1 MGKKMLVVV
10 DYQKDFV
17 DGALGFEGAEKLD
30 TGIHDKIREY
40 MDRGDYIVY
49 TKDTHYKNY
58 LDTREGKE
66 LPVEHCIEKTEG
78 HNLYG
83 KVASI
88 NEEEYGNKFNI
99 NKETFGACIEG
110 KRLKSAILESMEIEL
125 VGVVTNMCVISNAI
139 VFQSHNVEAQ
149 IVVDASL
156 CGSFNR
162 ELHEKALDVMEGL
175 QIKVINR

>member
-1 MGKKMLVVV
+1 MSKKMLVVV

-40 MDRGDYIVY
+40 MDRGDYVVY
-49 TKDTHYKNY
+49 TFDTHNDDY
-58 LDTREGKE
+58 LDTREGKA
-66 LPVEHCIEKTEG
+66 LPVKHVIDGTDG
-78 HNLYG
+78 HKLYG

-88 NEEEYGNKFNI
+88 YEEEYANKI
-99 NKETFGACIEG
+99 TITKETFGAYIEG
-110 KRLKSAILESMEIEL
+110 GRLKSAILESMEIEL

-139 VFQSHNVEAQ
+139 IFQSHNVEAQ